1 MPYVKISEV
10 GLYYEV
16 AGAGPPILFVQGAG
30 AIGGAWRPQV
40 DNLREA
46 FNCVTFDNRGIGQS
60 TAGAPALTIEQ
71 MAKDALALCDEL
83 GLESVHIVGH
93 SMGGLIAQ
101 ELALAA
107 PRRVRSLALLCTFAC
122 GQEATKTS
130 LRTVCMGIGTHI
142 GSRASRRR
150 NFLKILFPKNYLKT
164 TDEIG
169 LAERTGAL
177 LGRDLAGSP
186 PILRQ
191 QLAAMRRFDRTA
203 DLGNIQA
210 PTMVVSAQYDPI
222 ALPRFGRRLAKEIAG
237 SRYVEIPGASHGVTI
252 QSPDTVN
259 DILQLHF
266 DRVEQNL
273 LHAKQAKRG
282 TSND

>member
-1 MPYVKISEV
+1 MPYVKINEAD
-10 GLYYEV
+10 LYYEV
-16 AGAGPPILFVQGAG
+16 AGAGPPVLLIQGAA

-46 FNCVTFDNRGIGQS
+46 FTCVTFDNRGIGQS
-60 TAGAPALTIEQ
+60 TAGPQALTIEQ
-71 MAKDALALCDEL
+71 MAQDALALCDEL
-83 GLESVHIVGH
+83 GLESHIVGH

-107 PRRVRSLALLCTFAC
+107 PRRVRSLALLCTFAR
-122 GQEATKTS
+122 GREAARIS
-130 LRTVCMGIGTHI
+130 PRTVCMGIGTDI

-150 NFLKILFPKNYLKT
+150 NFLKILFSRNYLQA

-169 LAERTGAL
+169 LAERTGTL

-203 DLGNIQA
+203 DLANIDA
-210 PTMVVSAQYDPI
+210 PAMVVSAQYDPI
-222 ALPRFGRRLAKEIAG
+222 ALPGFGRHLAQQIAG
-237 SRYVEIPGASHGVTI
+237 ARYVEIPGTSHGVTI
-252 QSPDTVN
+252 QLPETVN

-266 DRVEQNL
+266 DRVEQTL
-273 LHAKQAKRG
+273 RHAEQATKRN
-282 TSND
+282 SQ